1 MCPGPVPEASSG
13 STSGTDAGNG
23 SGSRSAADLPM
34 QGVRTAM
41 EPVGQPTR
49 QEDSM
54 AQVWLEPHD
63 VDLTER
69 RVRVVRR
76 LLDRGLSPSMLSQII
91 PEWRAL
97 VEAARGGEATDP

>member
-1 MCPGPVPEASSG
+1 
-13 STSGTDAGNG
+13 
-23 SGSRSAADLPM
+23 
-34 QGVRTAM
+34 
-41 EPVGQPTR
+41 
-49 QEDSM
+49 M